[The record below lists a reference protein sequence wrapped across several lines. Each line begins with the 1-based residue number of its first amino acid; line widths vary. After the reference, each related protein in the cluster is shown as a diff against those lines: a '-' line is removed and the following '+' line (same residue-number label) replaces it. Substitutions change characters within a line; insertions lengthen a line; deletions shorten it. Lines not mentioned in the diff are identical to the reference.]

1 MDPIK
6 IQKYFTDCGIMSR
19 RAAEAEMEAGHVRV
33 NGEIATLGM
42 RIDPET
48 DVVEHRGRIIKP
60 SYTERICIMLNKPR
74 GIVTTMN
81 DEKGRPSVSAL
92 VADVGT
98 RVYPIGRLDMDSD
111 GLLLLTNDGA
121 LAEHL
126 THPRH
131 EIPKRYRVTVRGI
144 VDKST
149 LEQLGS
155 PMVIDGY
162 RIRPVKVRL
171 ISLDKQA
178 NGTVL
183 EMALFEG
190 RNRQIRKMCA
200 SVGLSVMRLSRIS
213 IGDLSLSSLPI
224 GKWRKLSDEEIQY
237 LMGKSPMRKG
247 HPHA

>member
-6 IQKYFTDCGIMSR
+6 IQKFFTDCGVMSR
-19 RAAEAEMEAGHVRV
+19 RAAEAEIAAGRVRV
-33 NGEIATLGM
+33 NGEIASLGM
-42 RIDPET
+42 RIDPAS
-48 DVVEHRGRIIKP
+48 DVIEHRGRIIKP
-60 SYTERICIMLNKPR
+60 SCEERICIMLNKPR
-74 GIVTTMN
+74 GVVTTMH
-81 DEKGRPSVSAL
+81 DEKGRPCVSAL
-92 VADVGT
+92 VADLGT

-131 EIPKRYRVTVRGI
+131 EIPKIYRVTVRGR
-144 VDKST
+144 VDKPT
-149 LEQLGS
+149 LERLGQ
-155 PMVIDGY
+155 PMLLDGY

-171 ISLDKQA
+171 VSADEQS
-178 NGTVL
+178 NSTVL

-200 SVGLSVMRLSRIS
+200 SVGLSVTRLCRIA
-213 IGDLSLSSLPI
+213 IGKLSLASLPV
-224 GKWRKLSDEEIQY
+224 GKWRTLSDEEIQY
-237 LMGKSPMRKG
+237 LMGHSPMKKG